1 MKINSL
7 KLIDKNETY
16 IIFEVSYKSFFG
28 EKKRIAC
35 GDLRYK
41 LFCWMDTDE
50 TLFRTESIKAWISTG
65 KEELTMY

>member
-35 GDLRYK
+35 GNFRYN
-41 LFCWMDTDE
+41 LFYWMDTNK
-50 TLFRTESIKAWISTG
+50 TLFRTESIEAWISTG
-65 KEELTMY
+65 KEELTIY